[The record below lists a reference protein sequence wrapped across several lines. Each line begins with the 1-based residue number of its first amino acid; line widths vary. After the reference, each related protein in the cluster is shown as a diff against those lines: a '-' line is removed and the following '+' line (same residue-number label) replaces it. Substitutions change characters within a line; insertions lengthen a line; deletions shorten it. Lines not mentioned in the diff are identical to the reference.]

1 MNRQRAL
8 RSASRRLRH
17 RSRSVAVS
25 VALVASSV
33 AAAWVGTESVLAALG
48 ARPLWLAPADVV
60 AAAVDGG
67 YLTVVAG
74 GGAGLLGLFCLVIAL
89 APGRLR
95 RRELADGRTIW
106 VIDDDVLAAGLSRA
120 TARAAGVGTDQVRT
134 VVGRRRAVTRVRPS
148 TGFPPDLQATRA
160 AAADVISAVSPSPAP
175 RTSVVI
181 DREGV
186 LA

>member
-25 VALVASSV
+25 VALGASGI

-48 ARPLWLAPADVV
+48 LPPLWLSPADLV
-60 AAAVDGG
+60 ALAAGGG
-67 YLTVVAG
+67 YLTVAAG
-74 GGAGLLGLFCLVIAL
+74 GAVGLLGLACLAIAVT
-89 APGRLR
+89 PGRLR
-95 RRELADGRTIW
+95 RREITDERTTW

-148 TGFPPDLQATRA
+148 TGFRPDLEATNA
-160 AAADVISAVSPSPAP
+160 AAAGVVAAVSPSPAP